1 MFEDIFSRERIIEKP
16 KKQNIEVPI
25 IIDTREKQ
33 SLIASCLREQ
43 NALIEFER
51 LAISDYLVGKFA
63 IERKTFSDF
72 ISSTLNK
79 RLLMQLTELKKYPCP
94 ILVIEGFHYN
104 YHDSKIHENAIRGM
118 LLSAILDFQIPVI
131 FTENEEDTSRF
142 LISLAKKQE
151 KNRKEFSLRPAKSF
165 KNLQEQ
171 KQFILEGFPGIG
183 PKTAKKLLERFK
195 TIKNILLADED
206 DLKKILGK
214 KYEIFRQ
221 LLDN

>member
-1 MFEDIFSRERIIEKP
+1 MFENIFSKEKAVAKP
-16 KKQNIEVPI
+16 EIPNIKIPI
-25 IIDTREKQ
+25 IVDTREKQ
-33 SLIASCLREQ
+33 SLVASCLREQ
-43 NALIEFER
+43 NSNVKFEH
-51 LAISDYLVGKFA
+51 LAISDYLVGEFA
-63 IERKTFSDF
+63 VERKTFSDF
-72 ISSTLNK
+72 ISSTINK
-79 RLLMQLTELKKYPCP
+79 RLVMQLSELKKYPSP
-94 ILVIEGFHYN
+94 ILVIEGFYYN

-118 LLSAILDFQIPVI
+118 LLSAVLDFQIPVI
-131 FTENEEDTSRF
+131 FTENEEDTSQF